1 MNAKRLTLIDT
12 AAIPGGGELR
22 LFQEGEHFSIKIAG
36 SGDLMSTRMHG
47 SEDALAALA
56 CRRFAARPAPRVLI
70 GGLGLGFTLAA
81 ALRHLG
87 PGAEVVVAELV
98 PGVVAWNRDVLG
110 AHAGHPLRDAR
121 AVVRAVDVA
130 QLLRGARAAYDAVML
145 DVDNGPDGLTHA
157 GNEWLYSPAGLRAI
171 HAALRP
177 GGVLTVWSAGPD
189 RQFTER
195 LRRNGYAVEE
205 VTVRAHGNKG
215 ARHTVWVAGK
225 GRDSGEGRDS
235 GVGIGDS
242 RADAGATRR
251 GAAGR
256 VGKPRGGAPAP
267 HGTAPHEKT
276 AGGTSD
282 RGSVAPRGKPASGSG
297 DSRGESA
304 AARRKPAAGE
314 HAARR
319 GTVAPRKKAASG
331 TNDPGSGSAAPRG
344 KAAGGTDNLRGGNV
358 APRRKPTR
366 SSDAAGPARMP
377 QTGNPKGK
385 PGDSRTDG
393 TARPKRR

>member
-1 MNAKRLTLIDT
+1 MQPGRARFNPAAQLRQRPGRNAARIIRPPSRRRTPMNAKRLTLIDT

-56 CRRFAARPAPRVLI
+56 CRRLAARPAPRVLI

-98 PGVVAWNRDVLG
+98 PGVIAWNRDVLG
-110 AHAGHPLRDAR
+110 APAGHPLRDAR

-130 QLLRGARAAYDAVML
+130 ELLRGARAAYDAVML

-215 ARHTVWVAGK
+215 ARHRVWVAGK
-225 GRDSGEGRDS
+225 GRDSG
-235 GVGIGDS
+235 VGIGDS
-242 RADAGATRR
+242 QADAGATPR
-251 GAAGR
+251 GGA
-256 VGKPRGGAPAP
+256 VGIDKPRGGGAAS
-267 HGTAPHEKT
+267 HGKT
-276 AGGTSD
+276 AGGTSN
-282 RGSVAPRGKPASGSG
+282 RGSIAPRGKPAAGSG
-297 DSRGESA
+297 NPRRESVAVRG
-304 AARRKPAAGE
+304 KPAGGA
-314 HAARR
+314 
-319 GTVAPRKKAASG
+319 T
-331 TNDPGSGSAAPRG
+331 DPRG
-344 KAAGGTDNLRGGNV
+344 GST
-358 APRRKPTR
+358 APRRKPA
-366 SSDAAGPARMP
+366 SGSDAVRL
-377 QTGNPKGK
+377 TGTTQAGK
-385 PGDSRTDG
+385 PTAEPGDPRTDG

>member
-1 MNAKRLTLIDT
+1 MNAKRLTLLDT

-47 SEDALAALA
+47 SEDALAELA
-56 CRRFAARPAPRVLI
+56 CRRVAARPAPRVLI

-81 ALRHLG
+81 ALRHMG
-87 PGAEVVVAELV
+87 PRAEVVVAELV

-110 AHAGHPLRDAR
+110 AHAGHPLRDPR
-121 AVVRAVDVA
+121 AVVQAVDVT
-130 QLLRGARAAYDAVML
+130 QLLRGTRAAYDAVML

-195 LRRNGYAVEE
+195 LRRNGFLVEE

-215 ARHTVWVAGK
+215 ARHKVWVAGK
-225 GRDSGEGRDS
+225 GQDPGA
-235 GVGIGDS
+235 GIGDS
-242 RADAGATRR
+242 RAT
-251 GAAGR
+251 GAAARREAAGGI
-256 VGKPRGGAPAP
+256 GKPRGGAAVAREKPAGP
-267 HGTAPHEKT
+267 AGDRDSIAPRGKPEGKT
-276 AGGTSD
+276 RGRRDGGI
-282 RGSVAPRGKPASGSG
+282 APRGKPAGGG
-297 DSRGESA
+297 DLVRPAGA
-304 AARRKPAAGE
+304 AQ
-314 HAARR
+314 
-319 GTVAPRKKAASG
+319 S
-331 TNDPGSGSAAPRG
+331 
-344 KAAGGTDNLRGGNV
+344 
-358 APRRKPTR
+358 
-366 SSDAAGPARMP
+366 
-377 QTGNPKGK
+377 GNPTSR

>member
-56 CRRFAARPAPRVLI
+56 CRRLAARPAPRVLI

-98 PGVVAWNRDVLG
+98 PGVIAWNRDVLG
-110 AHAGHPLRDAR
+110 APAGHPLRDAR

-130 QLLRGARAAYDAVML
+130 ELLRGTRAAYDAVML

-189 RQFTER
+189 RPFTER

-225 GRDSGEGRDS
+225 GRDAGA
-235 GVGIGDS
+235 GIGDS
-242 RADAGATRR
+242 RADAGATPR
-251 GAAGR
+251 GGAG
-256 VGKPRGGAPAP
+256 GINKPRGGSAASP
-267 HGTAPHEKT
+267 GKT
-276 AGGTSD
+276 AGGTRT
-282 RGSVAPRGKPASGSG
+282 RGSVAPRGKPAAGSG
-297 DSRGESA
+297 NPRSESVAVRG
-304 AARRKPAAGE
+304 KPAGGA
-314 HAARR
+314 
-319 GTVAPRKKAASG
+319 T
-331 TNDPGSGSAAPRG
+331 DPRG
-344 KAAGGTDNLRGGNV
+344 GGT
-358 APRRKPTR
+358 APRRKPANG
-366 SSDAAGPARMP
+366 SDAVRP
-377 QTGNPKGK
+377 TGTTQAGK
-385 PGDSRTDG
+385 PTAEPGDPRTDG